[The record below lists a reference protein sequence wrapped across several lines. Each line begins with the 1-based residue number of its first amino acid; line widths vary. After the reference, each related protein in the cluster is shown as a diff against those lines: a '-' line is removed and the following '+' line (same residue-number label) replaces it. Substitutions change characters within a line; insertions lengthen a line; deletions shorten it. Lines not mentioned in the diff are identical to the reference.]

1 MFEWHGW
8 AVIVA
13 STSAADDDVA
23 DTRSRQI
30 LADVQG
36 FLDARPQVHNEV
48 LDWQLVNGDMH
59 VWIAGGHNHPSSTP
73 HSLFQTLGELAPGSY
88 GVLYS
93 IDHDLDAGW
102 VRRVLRRGSV
112 HVEPDQSLPPSHRSG
127 GGPGTA
133 SG

>member
-1 MFEWHGW
+1 M
-8 AVIVA
+8 
-13 STSAADDDVA
+13 
-23 DTRSRQI
+23 
-30 LADVQG
+30 QG
-36 FLDARPQVHNEV
+36 FLDAQPQVHNEV
-48 LDWQLVNGDMH
+48 LDWRLVNGDMH

-112 HVEPDQSLPPSHRSG
+112 HVEPDQSLSPHIGLVEDPSSGRDCVVRSS
-127 GGPGTA
+127 A
-133 SG
+133 